1 MRPMIKRVSHAV
13 RNSTCPFLKLFPIGG
28 IPAGNERLVYTVGA
42 HRTPFVVVAFEPYSG
57 KVLEFMVVCH
67 IFRIEVT
74 MIVYNGLVFSILM
87 IQTLRNRCL
96 EEEILVDKWFHTGC
110 MVFTGIYDNGT
121 ASGRR
126 RQKPSL
132 QDNRSFPYAKIK

>member
-1 MRPMIKRVSHAV
+1 
-13 RNSTCPFLKLFPIGG
+13 
-28 IPAGNERLVYTVGA
+28 
-42 HRTPFVVVAFEPYSG
+42 
-57 KVLEFMVVCH
+57 MVVCH

-110 MVFTGIYDNGT
+110 MVLLVFMIMEQLLAGEDKSLLYKTTGVFHMQ
-121 ASGRR
+121 R
-126 RQKPSL
+126 
-132 QDNRSFPYAKIK
+132 